1 VTVAA
6 LDLDCDDA
14 GIVILAHAPDMKV
27 SDVDGLRALR
37 DGITHLFHDGGIHF
51 GIEQHA
57 AAIAQQTEGPRS
69 DHHGADQAHDRI
81 QPGQPSSM
89 PPSRAA
95 MAMTDVAA
103 SAITCR

>member
-1 VTVAA
+1 
-6 LDLDCDDA
+6 
-14 GIVILAHAPDMKV
+14 MKV

-37 DGITHLFHDGGIHF
+37 DGITYLLHDGGIHF

-57 AAIAQQTEGPRS
+57 AAIAQQTEGHAATITEPTRPMTES
-69 DHHGADQAHDRI
+69 SQAS
-81 QPGQPSSM
+81 PSIM

-95 MAMTDVAA
+95 IAMTDVAA